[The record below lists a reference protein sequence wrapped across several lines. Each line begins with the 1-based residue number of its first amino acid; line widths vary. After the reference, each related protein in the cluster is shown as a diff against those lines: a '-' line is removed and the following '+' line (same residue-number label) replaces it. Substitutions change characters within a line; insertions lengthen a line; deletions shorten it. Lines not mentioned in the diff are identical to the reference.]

1 MSLSEDVQK
10 VIEHM
15 RAAMAEGERDR
26 AEAHACGDYLKAG
39 VINAVHSLDEYWI
52 DQLQEILDK
61 GSETCE
67 NCDNGHITYWAK
79 SGELKTSGC
88 AYWGRNTRPD
98 GYCHNHKP
106 KEVKP

>member
-1 MSLSEDVQK
+1 MSLRKDLQEVVERMSKCAIASTERH
-10 VIEHM
+10 IE
-15 RAAMAEGERDR
+15 
-26 AEAHACGDYLKAG
+26 EAGNDPIFAG
-39 VINAVHSLDEYWI
+39 RLLESALVNQEWA

-61 GSETCE
+61 DAESCE
-67 NCDNGHITYWAK
+67 NCDNSHITYWAK